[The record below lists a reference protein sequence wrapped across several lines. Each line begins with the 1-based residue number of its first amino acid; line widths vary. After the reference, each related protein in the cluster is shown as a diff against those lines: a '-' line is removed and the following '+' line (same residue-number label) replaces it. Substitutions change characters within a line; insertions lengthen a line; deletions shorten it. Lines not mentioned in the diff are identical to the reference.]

1 MRARTAVA
9 VTVLL
14 TTVAALRAQTNVEYL
29 GGTSSLIKTGEE
41 GHLDLTDGRYLA
53 FYGHDSQM
61 RIEYDRINLVEYGQ
75 QVDRRLMLA
84 LLISPV
90 FLLSKARK
98 HYLTVGFEDQR
109 GAQQALVFRVD
120 KDAVRPALA
129 ALEARTGL
137 KVSYTDQEARKAGK
151 E

>member
-1 MRARTAVA
+1 MRVRAAAA
-9 VTVLL
+9 VT
-14 TTVAALRAQTNVEYL
+14 ALITLVGPLCAQTRVEYI
-29 GGTSSLIKTGEE
+29 GGTARVLKNGTD
-41 GHLDLTDGRYLA
+41 GHIDLTDDRYLA
-53 FYGHDSQM
+53 FYGDDSQM
-61 RIEYDRINLVEYGQ
+61 RIAYDQINLVEYGQ

-98 HYLTVGFEDQR
+98 HYLTVGFEDDR

-120 KDAVRPALA
+120 KDNIRAALA

-137 KVSYTDQEARKAGK
+137 KVSYTDQEARKAGN
-151 E
+151 